1 MGWSGGNY
9 TKGNAA
15 TGGWVGDASLG
26 IGIEAGRHD
35 TQDND
40 FATGIN
46 QCLNK
51 DGSNAATGN
60 LNLGGFLPT
69 NIGAGT
75 AAAPAICAG
84 GDVNT
89 GIFSPAADQIGVATN
104 GAERIR
110 IDANG
115 KVGIGTT
122 SPTNSLD
129 IATTS
134 TTAAQVGANI
144 TAYNTDTGR
153 CAELNLFKSNNATS
167 GSNTLVTNGTYL
179 GAIRFYG
186 ANGTSFNQTALIAAA
201 VDGTP
206 GATNDMPSRLEFY
219 TTPDGTASPLE
230 RMRITNG
237 GLVGINGSPNGV
249 FGVTTDGSADDFV
262 VGRNI
267 TGTNFIVSKRLYD
280 TTTIAGAN
288 VAIESTSGSYPI
300 RRSTSSIK
308 YKKDVVDIDAQYAD
322 RLHDFRPVFFR
333 SKCFGDHPE
342 WTHYGFIAEELAEI
356 EPRFVSFGYQPDDY
370 EEYEYIDANGNE
382 QKGQRLKAD
391 AKAEPEGVYYDRI
404 VTFLTSVVQRQEKR
418 LKDLEARIAALEP

>member
-1 MGWSGGNY
+1 MAWSGGAFTRAN
-9 TKGNAA
+9 GANE
-15 TGGWVGDASLG
+15 WVTDYNNGV
-26 IGIEAGRHD
+26 GIEPARHD
-35 TQDND
+35 AQDND
-40 FATGIN
+40 LATGIN

-60 LNLGGFLPT
+60 LNLGGNIPT

-89 GIFSPAADQIGVATN
+89 GIFSPSADNWAVATN
-104 GAERIR
+104 GTERIR
-110 IDANG
+110 VDSTG

-122 SPTNSLD
+122 PTDYLSILAPASTVAGISLRAD
-129 IATTS
+129 NVATAGELFVGQSS
-134 TTAAQVGANI
+134 TTAFVQN
-144 TAYNTDTGR
+144 R
-153 CAELNLFKSNNATS
+153 
-167 GSNTLVTNGTYL
+167 
-179 GAIRFYG
+179 
-186 ANGTSFNQTALIAAA
+186 ANGPLVF
-201 VDGTP
+201 
-206 GATNDMPSRLEFY
+206 ATNN
-219 TTPDGTASPLE
+219 TE
-230 RMRITNG
+230 RMRITSG